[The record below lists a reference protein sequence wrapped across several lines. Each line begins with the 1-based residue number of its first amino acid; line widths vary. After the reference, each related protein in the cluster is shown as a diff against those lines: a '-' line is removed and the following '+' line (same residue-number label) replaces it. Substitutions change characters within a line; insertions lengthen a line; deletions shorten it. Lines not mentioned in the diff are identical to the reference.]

1 MSEFRK
7 IVERIL
13 DEGDKKIFNKN
24 GPHYNSS
31 KDEEAVYDLLKKK
44 WPKMIMNYKNED
56 FRSPV
61 THRTWQIDFASPEDN
76 LYINYNRHI
85 KHGRRIYDPEDPN
98 CQKDVAWLKKQ
109 DGEFYKKILH
119 TWTVVDP
126 LKRIVAKQ
134 LGWNYVELFDR
145 DEVEKFLADPTLSYD
160 EYRSPIETMQYDS
173 DRYFK
178 GKDRNRDEFGNDFF
192 PNDP

>member
-13 DEGDKKIFNKN
+13 DEGDKKIFNKH

-44 WPKMIMNYKNED
+44 WPKMIVNYKNED
-56 FRSPV
+56 FRSPA

-85 KHGRRIYDPEDPN
+85 KHGRRIYNPEDPN

-134 LGWNYVELFDR
+134 LGWRYIELFDR